1 MQLIDTTMVTL
12 SGLTLPTTLT
22 KEDWTDIHSQLLL
35 CEKAAAKWLQQSRD
49 YSTDKWGMEF
59 TADTEAQLELDLGL
73 ALPEAKPAL
82 NPADKTRAILTIE
95 GLSMKFEMW
104 QRKMDSE
111 IAEWDADRLNRALEL
126 LTPFEQEAA
135 RIRSLIGGGGHGNP
149 TN

>member
-1 MQLIDTTMVTL
+1 
-12 SGLTLPTTLT
+12 
-22 KEDWTDIHSQLLL
+22 
-35 CEKAAAKWLQQSRD
+35 
-49 YSTDKWGMEF
+49 MEF

-111 IAEWDADRLNRALEL
+111 ITGWDADRLNRALEL

-135 RIRSLIGGGGHGNP
+135 RIRSLLK
-149 TN
+149 

>member
-35 CEKAAAKWLQQSRD
+35 CKKAAAKWLQQSRD
-49 YSTDKWGMEF
+49 YSTDRWGMEF

-104 QRKMDSE
+104 QRKMNAE
-111 IAEWDADRLNRALEL
+111 ITGWDADRLHRALEL
-126 LTPFEQEAA
+126 LTPFEQEAK
-135 RIRSLIGGGGHGNP
+135 RIRSLLK
-149 TN
+149 